1 MFQAIR
7 EYFQAKFSPNKMHV
21 SKAIVNPSYI
31 NFGIDNYPFKQY
43 LPEDGYLT
51 QAEQQQLKGILA
63 ELIQITDENRKSH
76 RTIAKAHP
84 VGSFDRKFHFAGA
97 RHFDAKLATLVKIQ
111 KKIKHTL
118 HTRG

>member
-1 MFQAIR
+1 MFQEIR
-7 EYFQAKFSPNKMHV
+7 EYFRAKFLGSVKEYKIMQHEPITITLNH
-21 SKAIVNPSYI
+21 
-31 NFGIDNYPFKQY
+31 PFKKY

-97 RHFDAKLATLVKIQ
+97 RHFDTKLATLVKLQ

-118 HTRG
+118 HIRG